1 MTSSVPTPMV
11 HDFYRNLV
19 RAMDGLEPQ
28 IVTHKQL
35 MRVMKIMEA
44 AFTSDAAG
52 RPVEFEDNYR

>member
-1 MTSSVPTPMV
+1 MTSSSPDSDV

-35 MRVMKIMEA
+35 MRVMKIWRPLYLRRRR
-44 AFTSDAAG
+44 